1 LQRFGSVT
9 CKHKEFSGRK
19 TVLMDATRSSL
30 LIIDVQE
37 KLYPACQDPD
47 QIIANCCFLVKCANR
62 LEVPVIVTEQYPKGL
77 GHTAQPI
84 VDLLEKPGNSTEGG
98 NVVSKMAFSA
108 IPADGFVEKMEEN
121 QGRDQVVVAGM
132 ETHVCVLQT
141 VMDLIDRG
149 REVYV
154 VSDAVTSRSPHD
166 KIFGLERMR
175 DAGAK
180 IVTRESVMF
189 EWLRVAGTPEFK
201 ELSALIK

>member
-1 LQRFGSVT
+1 M
-9 CKHKEFSGRK
+9 
-19 TVLMDATRSSL
+19 LMDVARSSL

-37 KLYPACQDPD
+37 KLYPACQEPE
-47 QIIANCCFLVKCANR
+47 QTIANCRFLVTCANR
-62 LEVPVIVTEQYPKGL
+62 LGVPVIVTEQYPKGL
-77 GHTAQPI
+77 GHTAKPI
-84 VDLLEKPGNSTEGG
+84 LDLLEKPGDAADGG
-98 NVVSKMAFSA
+98 NVVSKIAFSA
-108 IPADGFVEKMEEN
+108 IPADGFIEKMEEN
-121 QGRDQVVVAGM
+121 AGRDQVVVVGM

-141 VMDLIDRG
+141 VMELIERG
-149 REVYV
+149 RDVYV
-154 VSDAVTSRSPHD
+154 VADAVTSRSMHD

>member
-1 LQRFGSVT
+1 
-9 CKHKEFSGRK
+9 
-19 TVLMDATRSSL
+19 M
-30 LIIDVQE
+30 E
-37 KLYPACQDPD
+37 K
-47 QIIANCCFLVKCANR
+47 I
-62 LEVPVIVTEQYPKGL
+62 
-77 GHTAQPI
+77 
-84 VDLLEKPGNSTEGG
+84 
-98 NVVSKMAFSA
+98 
-108 IPADGFVEKMEEN
+108 EETP
-121 QGRDQVVVAGM
+121 GRDQIVIAGM

-141 VMDLIDRG
+141 VMELIDRG

-154 VSDAVTSRSPHD
+154 VADAVTSRSIHD

>member
-1 LQRFGSVT
+1 
-9 CKHKEFSGRK
+9 
-19 TVLMDATRSSL
+19 VLMDATRASL

-37 KLYPACQDPD
+37 KLYPACQEPE
-47 QIIANCCFLVKCANR
+47 QIIDNCCFLIKCANR
-62 LEVPVIVTEQYPKGL
+62 LGVPVVVTEQYPKGL
-77 GHTAQPI
+77 GHSAKPI
-84 VDLLEKPGNSTEGG
+84 LELLEQPANASEGG
-98 NVVSKMAFSA
+98 NVVAKTAFSA
-108 IPADGFVEKMEEN
+108 VPADGFIEKMEEN
-121 QGRDQVVVAGM
+121 PGRDQVVVAGM
-132 ETHVCVLQT
+132 ESHVCVLQT
-141 VMDLIDRG
+141 VMELIERG

-154 VSDAVTSRSPHD
+154 VADAVTSRSQHD

>member
-1 LQRFGSVT
+1 
-9 CKHKEFSGRK
+9 
-19 TVLMDATRSSL
+19 MDASRASL
-30 LIIDVQE
+30 VIIDVQE
-37 KLYPACQDPD
+37 KLYPACEEPEQTVE
-47 QIIANCCFLVKCANR
+47 ACCFLVKCANR
-62 LEVPVIVTEQYPKGL
+62 LDVPVIVTEQYPKGL
-77 GHTAQPI
+77 GHTAPAI
-84 VDLLEKPGNSTEGG
+84 LDLVMKSSSTVDGG
-98 NVVSKMAFSA
+98 NVVSKVSFSSV
-108 IPADGFVEKMEEN
+108 PADGFMENIEETP
-121 QGRDQVVVAGM
+121 GRDQIVIAGM

-141 VMDLIDRG
+141 VMELIDRG

-154 VSDAVTSRSPHD
+154 VSDAVTSRSMAD

>member
-1 LQRFGSVT
+1 
-9 CKHKEFSGRK
+9 
-19 TVLMDATRSSL
+19 VLMDASRASL
-30 LIIDVQE
+30 VIIDVQE

-47 QIIANCCFLVKCANR
+47 QTVENCCFLVKCANR
-62 LEVPVIVTEQYPKGL
+62 LNVPVIVTEQYPKGL
-77 GHTAQPI
+77 GHTAPAI
-84 VDLLEKPGNSTEGG
+84 LDLMMKASDTADGG
-98 NVVSKMAFSA
+98 NVVSKVSFSSV
-108 IPADGFVEKMEEN
+108 PADGFMEKIEETP
-121 QGRDQVVVAGM
+121 GRDQIVIAGM

-141 VMDLIDRG
+141 VMELIDRG

-154 VSDAVTSRSPHD
+154 VADAVTSRSMHD

>member
-1 LQRFGSVT
+1 M
-9 CKHKEFSGRK
+9 
-19 TVLMDATRSSL
+19 LMDATRASL
-30 LIIDVQE
+30 LIIDVQD
-37 KLYPACQDPD
+37 KLYPACQDPEL
-47 QIIANCCFLVKCANR
+47 IVANCCFLVKCANR
-62 LEVPVIVTEQYPKGL
+62 LGVPVIVTEQYPKGL
-77 GHTAQPI
+77 GHTAKPI
-84 VDLLEKPGNSTEGG
+84 LDLLEKPGDSQAGG
-98 NVVSKMAFSA
+98 NVVSKIAFSA
-108 IPADGFVEKMEEN
+108 IPTDGFLEKIEESA
-121 QGRDQVVVAGM
+121 GRDQIVVAGM

-141 VMDLIDRG
+141 VMELLERG

-154 VSDAVTSRSPHD
+154 VADAVTSRSQHD

>member
-1 LQRFGSVT
+1 M
-9 CKHKEFSGRK
+9 
-19 TVLMDATRSSL
+19 LMDATRSSL

-37 KLYPACQDPD
+37 KLYPACLEPD
-47 QIIANCCFLVKCANR
+47 QIIANCCFLIKCANR

-77 GHTAQPI
+77 GHTAKPI
-84 VDLLEKPGNSTEGG
+84 VDLLEKPGDSAEGG
-98 NVVSKMAFSA
+98 NVVSKVAFSA
-108 IPADGFVEKMEEN
+108 APADGFIEKMEEN

-141 VMDLIDRG
+141 VMDLIERG

-154 VSDAVTSRSPHD
+154 VSDAVTSRSQHD

>member
-1 LQRFGSVT
+1 
-9 CKHKEFSGRK
+9 
-19 TVLMDATRSSL
+19 MDATRASL

-37 KLYPACQDPD
+37 KLYPACQEPE
-47 QIIANCCFLVKCANR
+47 QIIDNCCFLIKCDNR
-62 LEVPVIVTEQYPKGL
+62 LEVPVVVTELYHKGL
-77 GHTAQPI
+77 RHSAKPI
-84 VDLLEKPGNSTEGG
+84 LQLLEQPANASEGG
-98 NVVSKMAFSA
+98 NVVAKTAFSA
-108 IPADGFVEKMEEN
+108 VPEDGCIEKMEEN
-121 QGRDQVVVAGM
+121 PGRDQVVVAGM

-141 VMDLIDRG
+141 VMELIERG

-154 VSDAVTSRSPHD
+154 VADAVTSRSQHD

>member
-1 LQRFGSVT
+1 
-9 CKHKEFSGRK
+9 
-19 TVLMDATRSSL
+19 MDASRASL
-30 LIIDVQE
+30 VIIDVQE

-47 QIIANCCFLVKCANR
+47 QTVENCCFLVKCANR
-62 LEVPVIVTEQYPKGL
+62 LNVPVIVTEQYPKGL
-77 GHTAQPI
+77 GHTAPAI
-84 VDLLEKPGNSTEGG
+84 LDLVMKASDTVDGG
-98 NVVSKMAFSA
+98 NVVSKVSFSSV
-108 IPADGFVEKMEEN
+108 PADGFMEKIEETP
-121 QGRDQVVVAGM
+121 GRDQIVIA
-132 ETHVCVLQT
+132 
-141 VMDLIDRG
+141 G

-154 VSDAVTSRSPHD
+154 VADAVTSRSIHD

>member
-1 LQRFGSVT
+1 M
-9 CKHKEFSGRK
+9 
-19 TVLMDATRSSL
+19 LMDVTRSSL

-37 KLYPACQDPD
+37 KLYPACEAPD
-47 QIIANCCFLVKCANR
+47 QILANCCFLVKCANR

-77 GHTAQPI
+77 GHTAKQI
-84 VDLLEKPGNSTEGG
+84 VELLEKPNDSAEGG
-98 NVVSKMAFSA
+98 SVISKVAFSA
-108 IPADGFVEKMEEN
+108 IPADGFIEKMEEN

-141 VMDLIDRG
+141 VMDLIERG

-154 VSDAVTSRSPHD
+154 VADAVTSRSPHD

-189 EWLRVAGTPEFK
+189 EWLRVAGTTEFK

>member
-1 LQRFGSVT
+1 M
-9 CKHKEFSGRK
+9 
-19 TVLMDATRSSL
+19 LMDATRSTL

-37 KLYPACQDPD
+37 KLYPACQEPE
-47 QIIANCCFLVKCANR
+47 QIIANVCFLMKCANR
-62 LEVPVIVTEQYPKGL
+62 LGVPAVVTEQYPKGL
-77 GHTAQPI
+77 GHTAKEI
-84 VDLLEKPGNSTEGG
+84 ATLLEKPGDTSEGG
-98 NVVSKMAFSA
+98 NVVSKVAFSA
-108 IPADGFVEKMEEN
+108 IPADGFIEKIEEN
-121 QGRDQVVVAGM
+121 PGRDQVIVVGM

-141 VMDLIDRG
+141 VMELIERG

-154 VSDAVTSRSPHD
+154 VADAVTSRSMPD

-189 EWLRVAGTPEFK
+189 EWLRGAGTPEFK

>member
-1 LQRFGSVT
+1 M
-9 CKHKEFSGRK
+9 
-19 TVLMDATRSSL
+19 LMDATRSSL

-37 KLYPACQDPD
+37 KLYPACQNPD
-47 QIIANCCFLVKCANR
+47 EIIAGCCFLVKCANR
-62 LEVPVIVTEQYPKGL
+62 LDVPVIVTEQYPKGL
-77 GHTAQPI
+77 GHTASEI
-84 VDLLEKPGNSTEGG
+84 TALLKTPGDVSEGG
-98 NVVSKMAFSA
+98 SVIAKTAFSA
-108 IPADGFVEKMEEN
+108 VPAEGFIEKMEEN
-121 QGRDQVVVAGM
+121 TGRDQVIVAGM

-141 VMDLIDRG
+141 VMELIERG

-154 VSDAVTSRSPHD
+154 VADAVTSRSMES

>member
-1 LQRFGSVT
+1 
-9 CKHKEFSGRK
+9 
-19 TVLMDATRSSL
+19 MDATRSSL

-37 KLYPACQDPD
+37 KLYPACQEPE
-47 QIIANCCFLVKCANR
+47 QIIENCRFLVKCANR
-62 LEVPVIVTEQYPKGL
+62 LGVPVIVTEQYPKGL
-77 GHTAQPI
+77 GHTAPEI
-84 VDLLEKPGNSTEGG
+84 LELVEKPADVADGG
-98 NVVSKMAFSA
+98 NVIAKVAFSA
-108 IPADGFVEKMEEN
+108 VPADGFIDKIEEN
-121 QGRDQVVVAGM
+121 TGRDQVVVIGM

-141 VMDLIDRG
+141 VMELIERG

-154 VSDAVTSRSPHD
+154 VSDAVTSRSQHD